1 MADYQ
6 ENVNSCLPFYD
17 LTDRE
22 FHAMVGSWQDRRHDL
37 DIYDLLPNPNKFLH
51 ECDPDLMLNTPC
63 SEYYS
68 VRSFN
73 KMLVNSDAKYFSI
86 RQCNIRSLS
95 KNLNLLEEL
104 LCSLDSQLDR
114 LGITETKLGEKS
126 ISNVNIK
133 GYNFF
138 HTDSPTNA
146 GGAALYIAD
155 NLKAVP
161 RPDIKFDIALVESCW
176 AEIDAGEGK
185 KKDHNRL
192 YL

>member
-6 ENVNSCLPFYD
+6 ENVSSCLPFYD

-22 FHAMVGSWQDRRHDL
+22 FHAMVGSWPDRRHDL
-37 DIYDLLPNPNKFLH
+37 GLYDLLPNPNKFD

-73 KMLVNSDAKYFSI
+73 KMLVNSDAKSFSI
-86 RQCNIRSLS
+86 LHCNVRSLS

-104 LCSLDSQLDR
+104 LCSLDSKLDI
-114 LGITETKLGEKS
+114 LGITETKLGEKC
-126 ISNVNIK
+126 ICNVNIK

-146 GGAALYIAD
+146 GGADLYIAN
-155 NLKAVP
+155 NLQAVP
-161 RPDIKFDIALVESCW
+161 RPDIKFDVALVESCW
-176 AEIDAGEGK
+176 AEIDAGEGTLRK
-185 KKDHNRL
+185 RRS
-192 YL
+192 